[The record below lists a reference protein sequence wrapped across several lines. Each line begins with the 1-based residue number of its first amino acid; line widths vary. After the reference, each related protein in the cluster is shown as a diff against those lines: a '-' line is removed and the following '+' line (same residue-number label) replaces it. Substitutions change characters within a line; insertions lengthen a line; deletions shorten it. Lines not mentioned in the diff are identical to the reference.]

1 MLACCTRDG
10 EVGLEEFD
18 TARGEGTAAA
28 PVAPRLRGESN
39 NSEQGTLPS
48 RATFSSSCSN
58 GGNGRKSPSSFSGQS
73 SSPGMSLQRRSR
85 PPPLLIPDSSAAAH
99 MMGSPSPGATGPGMG
114 REGSHLEGPP
124 YAI

>member
-1 MLACCTRDG
+1 MLACCTCDDG

-18 TARGEGTAAA
+18 TARGEGTAVAA
-28 PVAPRLRGESN
+28 HVQRLRGEST
-39 NSEQGTLPS
+39 NSEQGPLPS
-48 RATFSSSCSN
+48 RATFSTSS
-58 GGNGRKSPSSFSGQS
+58 NGRKSPSSTFSGQS
-73 SSPGMSLQRRSR
+73 SSPPGMSLQRRSR

-114 REGSHLEGPP
+114 RGGSQLEGPP